1 MFIIEIKRRALRKLT
16 ELDGKRRERIRE
28 IVSILK
34 MDPIPF
40 RKVDVCKLEGYNVYR
55 IRVGDLR
62 IVYEVLWAERKII
75 IHFVGSMEK
84 AYKLLSPSL
93 TANSSMA

>member
-1 MFIIEIKRRALRKLT
+1 MFAIEIKRRALRKLT
-16 ELDGKRRERIRE
+16 ELDRKKRERIRE

-40 RKVDVCKLEGYNVYR
+40 RKVDVCKLENYDSVYR

-75 IHFVGSMEK
+75 IHFVGPREK
-84 AYKLLSPSL
+84 AYKRRTSI
-93 TANSSMA
+93 